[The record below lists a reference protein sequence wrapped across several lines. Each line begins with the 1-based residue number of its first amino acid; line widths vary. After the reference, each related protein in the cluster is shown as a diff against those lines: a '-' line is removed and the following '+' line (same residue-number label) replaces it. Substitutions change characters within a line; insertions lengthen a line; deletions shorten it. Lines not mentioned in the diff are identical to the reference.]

1 MKREL
6 EFGLDGSASPTRES
20 VAQSQTQP
28 SSSTSCNRVKGT
40 QVNGYIVYTRVK
52 KSRINYGV
60 EFSEN
65 LTNENKPING
75 VKETLI
81 DEEHENRTLNKASNL
96 NSSEVEAVI
105 GGRPQNEN
113 VAWDYVAVE
122 NAVDESLVIR
132 DFVEEGGPL
141 VEALIEE
148 SRIIGENAIVGS
160 LIVEEIGSDGMPV
173 VQSRLHEV
181 PNYNLA
187 MSMSKEDSV
196 TEPEMCLIDKGGFE
210 GSSMQFV
217 DSSDGSNDDVC
228 LKALRQSKQLLLRPK
243 VEAVDNLECEQQT
256 DENVLVSN
264 FGGEE
269 SAEESG
275 LTTSRKNLELKM
287 SKKVAL
293 TKCPMTVKELFDTG
307 LLDGVPVVYMGTI
320 SSKTAGLRG
329 IITDGGILC
338 SCSLCK
344 GRRVVPPSQFEIH
357 ACKQY
362 KRAAQY
368 ICFENGKSLLEV
380 LRACRKRPLHTL
392 EATIQNILSALPE
405 QKSFT
410 CRKCKGSFP
419 VIHVGQTGS
428 LCSSCVESKKSQCS
442 TISAPSAGA
451 RSPEPA
457 VTSKSVGSASL
468 GISTPSKSQWKKVSR
483 SSELYMTSN
492 SPHCSSLSISSQNS
506 SPWKTT
512 RKLTK
517 PGLFTKSLKSASV
530 HISSQDKGQWRIK
543 KKPVKPVLMSKT
555 LKSSSPP
562 MHSPSG
568 SQWKMTTKDQRL
580 HKLVFEEDGLPD
592 GTEVAYYA
600 RGQRLLEGYKKGFG
614 IICRCC
620 NCEVSP
626 SQFEAHA
633 GWASR
638 RKPYAHIY
646 TSNGVSL
653 HELAI
658 SLSKGRRYSSTDND
672 NACIICADGGDLLLC
687 DGCPRAF
694 HKECASLPTIPRG
707 RWYCK
712 HCQNMFMREK
722 FVEHNAN
729 ALAAGRILGVDAI
742 EQITSRCIRIVKN
755 FEAELSG
762 CALCRA
768 CDFSKSGF
776 GPRTIILCDQC
787 EKEYHIG
794 CLRTNKMADLR
805 EIPKGKWFCCSD
817 CSRIHS
823 TLQKLLTCGAEKL
836 PDSLLNV
843 IRKKCVEKGLD
854 PDINIDLR
862 WRLLSGRFASPETR
876 LFLSQAVGIFH
887 ECFDPIVDVTTGRD
901 LIPCMVYGRNLKG
914 QEYGGMYC
922 AVLTI
927 NSFVV
932 SAGII
937 RIFGQQ
943 IAELPLVATS
953 ITNHGKGY
961 FQLLFSCIEKLLGLL
976 NVKNIVLPAAEE
988 AESIWTDKFGFKKL
1002 TPDQLS
1008 EYRKSCNQMVIF
1020 KGTSMLQKQ
1029 VPPCQVVNSTER
1041 PELHNDVD

>member
-6 EFGLDGSASPTRES
+6 DFGLDGSVSPTRES
-20 VAQSQTQP
+20 VAQPQTQA
-28 SSSTSCNRVKGT
+28 SSSTNCKRVKGT

-52 KSRINYGV
+52 KSRTNYGV

-65 LTNENKPING
+65 IRNKSMPVNG
-75 VKETLI
+75 VKETLL
-81 DEEHENRTLNKASNL
+81 DEDQENKNL
-96 NSSEVEAVI
+96 IEANNVNRNEI
-105 GGRPQNEN
+105 EGRPQNEN
-113 VAWDYVAVE
+113 TARDNVVVE
-122 NAVDESLVIR
+122 NVVGESLVVR
-132 DFVEEGGPL
+132 DFVEGGPL
-141 VEALIEE
+141 VEAIIEE
-148 SRIIGENAIVGS
+148 SHIIGENAIVGK
-160 LIVEEIGSDGMPV
+160 LVVEEIGRDGRPV
-173 VQSRLHEV
+173 VQSRLNEV
-181 PNYNLA
+181 SNYNLA
-187 MSMSKEDSV
+187 ISMSKEESV
-196 TEPEMCLIDKGGFE
+196 NERETCLVDKGCFE
-210 GSSMQFV
+210 GSSMQISY
-217 DSSDGSNDDVC
+217 SSDGSNDDVF
-228 LKALRQSKQLLLRPK
+228 LKALRLSKQSLTRPK
-243 VEAVDNLECEQQT
+243 VEAVDNLECEQQAV
-256 DENVLVSN
+256 ENVLVSN

-269 SAEESG
+269 STEESE

-329 IITDGGILC
+329 IIADGGILC

-368 ICFENGKSLLEV
+368 ICFENGKSLLDV
-380 LRACRKRPLHTL
+380 LRACRRRPLHTL

-410 CRKCKGSFP
+410 CRKCKGVFS
-419 VIHVGQTGS
+419 VLHAGQTGL
-428 LCSSCVESKKSQCS
+428 LCNSCVESKKSQCS

-451 RSPEPA
+451 R
-457 VTSKSVGSASL
+457 
-468 GISTPSKSQWKKVSR
+468 
-483 SSELYMTSN
+483 
-492 SPHCSSLSISSQNS
+492 
-506 SPWKTT
+506 
-512 RKLTK
+512 
-517 PGLFTKSLKSASV
+517 
-530 HISSQDKGQWRIK
+530 
-543 KKPVKPVLMSKT
+543 PVKPVLVSKT
-555 LKSSSPP
+555 LKHSSPP
-562 MHSPSG
+562 MHSPNE

-658 SLSKGRRYSSTDND
+658 SLSEGRRYSSKYND
-672 NACIICADGGDLLLC
+672 NACIICADGGDLLFC
-687 DGCPRAF
+687 DGCLRAF
-694 HKECASLPTIPRG
+694 HKECASLPTIPHG

-722 FVEHNAN
+722 FVEHNVN

-823 TLQKLLTCGAEKL
+823 MLQRLLTCGAEKL

-843 IRKKCVEKGLD
+843 IRKKYVEKGLD
-854 PDINIDLR
+854 ADINIDVR
-862 WRLLSGRFASPETR
+862 WRLLSGRFTSETR
-876 LFLSQAVGIFH
+876 LLLSQAVGIFH

-953 ITNHGKGY
+953 IANHGKGY
-961 FQLLFSCIEKLLGLL
+961 FQLLFSSIEKLLGLL
-976 NVKNIVLPAAEE
+976 NVKTIVLPAAEE
-988 AESIWTDKFGFKKL
+988 AESIWTDKFGFRKL
-1002 TPDQLS
+1002 TPNQLS

-1020 KGTSMLQKQ
+1020 KGTTMLQKE

-1041 PELHNDVD
+1041 TELHNGMD

>member
-6 EFGLDGSASPTRES
+6 DFGLDGSVSPTREL
-20 VAQSQTQP
+20 VAQSQTQA
-28 SSSTSCNRVKGT
+28 SSSTSCNRVIGT

-52 KSRINYGV
+52 KSRTNYGV
-60 EFSEN
+60 EISEN
-65 LTNENKPING
+65 LRNKSKPVNG
-75 VKETLI
+75 VKETLL
-81 DEEHENRTLNKASNL
+81 DEDQENKTLI
-96 NSSEVEAVI
+96 E
-105 GGRPQNEN
+105 GRPQNEN
-113 VAWDYVAVE
+113 DARDNVVVE
-122 NAVDESLVIR
+122 NVVDESLFVG
-132 DFVEEGGPL
+132 DFVQGGPL

-148 SRIIGENAIVGS
+148 SHIIGENAIVGK
-160 LIVEEIGSDGMPV
+160 LVVEEIGRDGRPV
-173 VQSRLHEV
+173 VQSWLHEV
-181 PNYNLA
+181 SNYNSA

-196 TEPEMCLIDKGGFE
+196 NEPETCLVDKGCFE
-210 GSSMQFV
+210 GSSMQI
-217 DSSDGSNDDVC
+217 SYISDGSNDDAF
-228 LKALRQSKQLLLRPK
+228 LKALRQSKQSLTRPK
-243 VEAVDNLECEQQT
+243 FEAVDNLECEQHAV
-256 DENVLVSN
+256 ENVIVSN

-269 SAEESG
+269 SAEESE
-275 LTTSRKNLELKM
+275 LTTSMKNLELKM

-329 IITDGGILC
+329 IIADGGILC

-344 GRRVVPPSQFEIH
+344 GRRVLPPSQFEIH

-368 ICFENGKSLLEV
+368 ICFENGKSLLDV
-380 LRACRKRPLHTL
+380 LKACRRRPLHAL

-405 QKSFT
+405 QKNFT
-410 CRKCKGSFP
+410 CRKCKGCFP
-419 VIHVGQTGS
+419 VLHVGQTGL
-428 LCSSCVESKKSQCS
+428 LCNSCIESKRSQCS
-442 TISAPSAGA
+442 IISSPSAGA

-457 VTSKSVGSASL
+457 VMSKSVGSASL
-468 GISTPSKSQWKKVSR
+468 SITTPSKSQWNKASK

-512 RKLTK
+512 RTLTK
-517 PGLFTKSLKSASV
+517 PGLFTKSFKSASV
-530 HISSQDKGQWRIK
+530 HISSQDKGQWRVK
-543 KKPVKPVLMSKT
+543 KKPVKPVLVSKT
-555 LKSSSPP
+555 LKNSSPP
-562 MHSPSG
+562 MHSPNG

-646 TSNGVSL
+646 TSNGASL

-658 SLSKGRRYSSTDND
+658 SLSEGRRYSSKDND
-672 NACIICADGGDLLLC
+672 NTCIICADGGDLLLC
-687 DGCPRAF
+687 DGCQRAF
-694 HKECASLPTIPRG
+694 HKECASLPTIPHG

-712 HCQNMFMREK
+712 HCQNLFMREK

-742 EQITSRCIRIVKN
+742 EQITSRCTRIVKN

-823 TLQKLLTCGAEKL
+823 TLQRLLTCGAEKL
-836 PDSLLNV
+836 PASLLNV
-843 IRKKCVEKGLD
+843 VRKKYVEKGLD
-854 PDINIDLR
+854 ANINIDVR

-876 LFLSQAVGIFH
+876 LLLSQAVGIFH

-914 QEYGGMYC
+914 LEYGGMYC

-961 FQLLFSCIEKLLGLL
+961 FQLLFSSIEKLLGLL
-976 NVKNIVLPAAEE
+976 NVKSIVLPAAEE
-988 AESIWTDKFGFKKL
+988 AESIWTDKFGFRKL

-1008 EYRKSCNQMVIF
+1008 EYRKNCNQMVIF
-1020 KGTSMLQKQ
+1020 KGTTMLQKE
-1029 VPPCQVVNSTER
+1029 VPPCQVVYGKERTELR
-1041 PELHNDVD
+1041 NGTD

>member
-6 EFGLDGSASPTRES
+6 DYGVDGSLGQTREA
-20 VAQSQTQP
+20 VIHSQTQA
-28 SSSTSCNRVKGT
+28 SSSSSCCKRVNST

-52 KSRINYGV
+52 KSRIDCRV
-60 EFSEN
+60 SEN
-65 LTNENKPING
+65 LDNQKLKDFNEPINSFK
-75 VKETLI
+75 VSLI
-81 DEEHENRTLNKASNL
+81 DEDQENRILADANGVNNNL
-96 NSSEVEAVI
+96 IESRSGNGNLAGDKVVI
-105 GGRPQNEN
+105 EN
-113 VAWDYVAVE
+113 V
-122 NAVDESLVIR
+122 VDESLVVR
-132 DFVEEGGPL
+132 DIVKGGPFI
-141 VEALIEE
+141 EALIEE
-148 SRIIGENAIVGS
+148 SHTIGENAIVGN
-160 LIVEEIGSDGMPV
+160 LVVEAIGIDGKPV
-173 VQSRLHEV
+173 VQSCQ
-181 PNYNLA
+181 
-187 MSMSKEDSV
+187 SMDELETRPV
-196 TEPEMCLIDKGGFE
+196 EKGGF
-210 GSSMQFV
+210 
-217 DSSDGSNDDVC
+217 DSSDGNDDD
-228 LKALRQSKQLLLRPK
+228 LLLKTLRRPKKSLWRPK
-243 VEAVDNLECEQQT
+243 VEAEESLGCEQQNV
-256 DENVLVSN
+256 ENVLVSN

-269 SAEESG
+269 AAEESG
-275 LTTSRKNLELKM
+275 LMTPRKNLELKM
-287 SKKVAL
+287 SKKISL
-293 TKCPMTVKELFDTG
+293 NKCPMTVKELFDTG

-380 LRACRKRPLHTL
+380 LRACRRGPLHTL
-392 EATIQNILSALPE
+392 EATIQNIIRAVPE
-405 QKSFT
+405 QKCFT
-410 CRKCKGSFP
+410 CRRCKGSFP
-419 VIHVGQTGS
+419 VIHVGQVGP
-428 LCSSCVESKKSQCS
+428 LCNSCVELKKSQFITMS
-442 TISAPSAGA
+442 SPSVGT
-451 RSPEPA
+451 RSQEP
-457 VTSKSVGSASL
+457 VSMLQSFGSASL
-468 GISTPSKSQWKKVSR
+468 SVSPQNRSQRKKA
-483 SSELYMTSN
+483 N
-492 SPHCSSLSISSQNS
+492 
-506 SPWKTT
+506 
-512 RKLTK
+512 KLTK

-530 HISSQDKGQWRIK
+530 HISSQDKGHWKTK
-543 KKPVKPVLMSKT
+543 KKPVKPVLMSKMF
-555 LKSSSPP
+555 KGASSPIY
-562 MHSPSG
+562 SPNG

-638 RKPYAHIY
+638 RKPYAYIY

-658 SLSKGRRYSSTDND
+658 SLSKGRLYSAKDND
-672 NACIICADGGDLLLC
+672 VACIICADGGNLLLC

-694 HKECASLPTIPRG
+694 HKECASLPTIPHG

-712 HCQNMFMREK
+712 YCQNMLMREK
-722 FVEHNAN
+722 CAEHNAN
-729 ALAAGRILGVDAI
+729 AAAAGRILGVDAI
-742 EQITSRCIRIVKN
+742 EQITSRCVRIVKN
-755 FEAELSG
+755 IETELSG
-762 CALCRA
+762 CTLCRA

-776 GPRTIILCDQC
+776 GPRTVILCDQC

-794 CLRTNKMADLR
+794 CLRTHKMADLR

-817 CSRIHS
+817 CGRIHS
-823 TLQKLLTCGAEKL
+823 TLQKLLIHGAERL
-836 PDSLLNV
+836 PDSLL
-843 IRKKCVEKGLD
+843 D
-854 PDINIDLR
+854 
-862 WRLLSGRFASPETR
+862 
-876 LFLSQAVGIFH
+876 
-887 ECFDPIVDVTTGRD
+887 ECFNPIVDATTGRD

-937 RIFGQQ
+937 RVFGQE
-943 IAELPLVATS
+943 IAEIPLVATS
-953 ITNHGKGY
+953 IANHGKGY
-961 FQLLFSCIEKLLGLL
+961 FQLLFSCIEKLLAFL
-976 NVKNIVLPAAEE
+976 NVKNIILPAAEE

-1002 TPDQLS
+1002 RPDQLS
-1008 EYRKSCNQMVIF
+1008 EYRKSCCQMVIF
-1020 KGTSMLQKQ
+1020 QGTSMLQKE
-1029 VPPCQVVNSTER
+1029 VPIHQLISSIER
-1041 PELHNDVD
+1041 RELYEHLNQGRSDFLE